1 MSSAAVSTLTY
12 PIPPPTTNTLD
23 SHQRARLIRSTR
35 KLESLLGTTPFL
47 LEDDTPLP
55 PIADSKKCTPRA
67 LKRQGSIFNS
77 RRPDLS
83 YVASHKPPSSA
94 ASSVSSLL
102 SFGSDSASGKRSLE
116 LPLSGAPCKLTRQLS
131 DKPRPLYLRLN
142 VVPIS
147 PTDTRFNPVPSS
159 PTTCSSAGSSDLA
172 TSPCSP
178 AVSIPDAVETRR
190 RRVAKLSRHLGENIP
205 PELIPTPAA
214 YPVRRSSQTQ
224 SPKKRSASV
233 SCAIPKDVPFAPV
246 EVLPS
251 KFGWSQDWV
260 GQWNRSDIQEVQKEL
275 RNLKA
280 R

>member
-1 MSSAAVSTLTY
+1 MAVSTFTY

-47 LEDDTPLP
+47 LEDDPLH
-55 PIADSKKCTPRA
+55 PIADSEKRTPRA

-77 RRPDLS
+77 RRPGVS

-94 ASSVSSLL
+94 TSSVSSLL

-131 DKPRPLYLRLN
+131 DNKPRPLYLRLN

-172 TSPCSP
+172 ISPCSP

-214 YPVRRSSQTQ
+214 CPVRRSSQTQ
-224 SPKKRSASV
+224 SPKKRSASF

-246 EVLPS
+246 EALPS
-251 KFGWSQDWV
+251 KSGRSQDWV

>member
-12 PIPPPTTNTLD
+12 SFPPPTTNILD

-35 KLESLLGTTPFL
+35 KLESLLGTTPLL
-47 LEDDTPLP
+47 LEDDTTLLP
-55 PIADSKKCTPRA
+55 AVESKKHTPRA

-77 RRPDLS
+77 RRPDLTH
-83 YVASHKPPSSA
+83 VASHSPPSSA

-102 SFGSDSASGKRSLE
+102 SFASDGTSGKRSLE
-116 LPLSGAPCKLTRQLS
+116 LPPSGVSSKLTRQLS
-131 DKPRPLYLRLN
+131 EKPRPLYLRLN
-142 VVPIS
+142 VVPVL
-147 PTDTRFNPVPSS
+147 PTDTRFNPISSS
-159 PTTCSSAGSSDLA
+159 PTTSPSAGGELA

-205 PELIPTPAA
+205 PELIPTPEA
-214 YPVRRSSQTQ
+214 YPVPRSSQTQ
-224 SPKKRSASV
+224 TPKKRSASV
-233 SCAIPKDVPFAPV
+233 SCVIPKDVPFAPV
-246 EVLPS
+246 EVSPS
-251 KFGWSQDWV
+251 KLVRSQDWV